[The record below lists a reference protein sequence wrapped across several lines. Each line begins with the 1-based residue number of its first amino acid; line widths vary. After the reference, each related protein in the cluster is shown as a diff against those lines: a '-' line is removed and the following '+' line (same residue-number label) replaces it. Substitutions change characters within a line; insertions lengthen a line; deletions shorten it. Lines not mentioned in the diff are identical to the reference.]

1 MSEER
6 PARTGHDSGNAND
19 HDSSHRPS
27 GSAATW
33 AKPSCARSLLAALP
47 TGLLGGWLAFALD
60 PQVALAQADDWS
72 VTRSEFDPRLVS
84 QLKEQLRRHPD
95 DTATLKRLCGLYRR
109 YQSLDKL
116 LGELTAVATRSAA
129 SIDSYLAGQV
139 AEQAGKPAEA
149 TALYEQAI
157 AQQKTAAGKLD
168 TVQLVLRIAELAQKR
183 TPPDY
188 PEVRRQLE
196 RAGGTLSAQDPRRKA
211 VLRKQVEL
219 ALAVNDHA
227 LAEQALTT
235 LVPLLQGAEAQ
246 QARRDLADALARAG
260 KNKEALAEWQK
271 LEAALS
277 KDAVKRTQALLRI
290 GELSEAQQDDLAAIS
305 TYRRALSVLPAGHYM
320 RREVYEHLI
329 AVHRKRDELAAL
341 LTQLET
347 EWPKASRSFADSE
360 LLGRLYDER
369 GDTPSAIASYRA
381 ALRKDPHSVD
391 VRRRLLAI
399 LERSG
404 VTSEVLAEYEQLI
417 AQSPGDSRAYL
428 ELAERQERLGQRAK
442 ALATLKRAATRF
454 QGDPSLHSALADL
467 YQRWGEADLA
477 LSESEL
483 LVRLDPREESYIVN
497 LGELYWAR
505 GRKDKADEV
514 WKRLLN
520 LAPGGSRAM
529 GQARLAEVYVEHNL
543 MPQAMDL
550 YQKAVRS
557 EPANLQLRRGLALC
571 TERLKRPMEAVS
583 LWEQLYFAAKAPT
596 ERLLRM
602 EARQH
607 IASLVGK
614 DRKLGGAFYSWQRRF
629 QAQVS
634 AAALDPMDA
643 SELLALG
650 LLVAECSLQLS
661 QPSEA
666 ESVLLQLRD
675 RQKDGPVLAEV
686 LLALVQ
692 VYRQQRKLEPAIAAL
707 KQAAALLPERR
718 RELYAQLA
726 ELSMQG
732 YHDEDAIHYA
742 QQAVTDAQG
751 ELRLGELLERRDDIV
766 RAMAAYKRA
775 IELDSRQFRAHM
787 ALGRLHLQ
795 RGELAQAAALYREV
809 VRRTP
814 QEDLIL
820 EAGRKA
826 IDLSEYLGTLGELS
840 RELLPLSYSP
850 LPKPAYRKLLV
861 LLFERY
867 ASPLLTL
874 AATGDAAAAAELSRL
889 GQSGLKPLTET
900 LVEGDAAEQRTAIAL
915 LGQMKN
921 PSAVPALLS
930 IVTGGASQA
939 GKPGSSPGGGPS
951 GSKDDSADGR
961 VVLGTSGPRAADIE
975 LRTEA
980 LYAAAQLAD
989 PSSLKTLTAL
999 SQSREKQLRLGGLY
1013 GLIRLTDKL
1022 EPSEVLLL
1030 EQAIGSDQA
1039 AVRGLGCL
1047 GVGQRAGTSGLT
1059 PRAHTLLTGAIERWR
1074 LRPDETYEL
1083 ATAACVHALGRARDV
1098 GAVPLLTT
1106 LLQSG
1111 NGESQRQAAWA
1122 LGVIGA
1128 REAQLPLLSA
1138 VFTKSEPVRL
1148 AAARA
1153 LHSLPQT
1160 PAEKPLPLPPLSW
1173 SPRPGEPL
1181 QLRQLL
1187 DEAMHLP
1194 VAASSSPP
1202 AWTQAPSAI
1211 SAALSEG
1218 LHEHRDVLLRTL
1230 HDLAPASLG
1239 AKGQPLRLGLGP
1251 LESEPQKSAL
1261 PELTELRETVG
1272 RALLPQLQQLASPP
1286 SPPAQPPKSAGLPS
1300 GGASPTSPTVPAERS
1315 APLAAGDLQVRSAA
1329 LQALGRLAS
1338 LPSLRSAAL
1347 QALTELAQTDPTPEI
1362 TLQAAVVLSQ
1372 VSTASATAA
1381 SPAPSLPPLLD
1392 KLLRHPQRW
1401 VRQAALQTAL
1411 QSSGASLVS
1420 TAALQQAATDPD
1432 GFTRELASQLL
1443 KKPRASL

>member
-19 HDSSHRPS
+19 HDSGHRQT

-95 DTATLKRLCGLYRR
+95 DSATLKRLCGLYRR

-157 AQQKTAAGKLD
+157 AQQKATASKLD
-168 TVQLVLRIAELAQKR
+168 PVQLVLRIAELAQKR
-183 TPPDY
+183 TPPDS

-196 RAGGTLSAQDPRRKA
+196 RAGGMLSAQDPRRKA

-271 LEAALS
+271 LEVALS

-341 LTQLET
+341 LTQLEV

-483 LVRLDPREESYIVN
+483 LVRLDPREESYIIN
-497 LGELYWAR
+497 LGELYWAK

-529 GQARLAEVYVEHNL
+529 GQARLAEVYVEHSL

-650 LLVAECSLQLS
+650 LLVAECSLQLN
-661 QPSEA
+661 QPSDA

-900 LVEGDAAEQRTAIAL
+900 LVEGDATEQRTAIAL

-939 GKPGSSPGGGPS
+939 GKPGV
-951 GSKDDSADGR
+951 SKEDSADGR
-961 VVLGTSGPRAADIE
+961 VVLGTSGPRPADIE

-989 PSSLKTLTAL
+989 PSSLKTLAAL

-1013 GLIRLTDKL
+1013 GLIRLADKL

-1030 EQAIGSDQA
+1030 EQALGSDQA
-1039 AVRGLGCL
+1039 AVRALACL
-1047 GVGQRAGTSGLT
+1047 GVGQRAGTTGPLV
-1059 PRAHTLLTGAIERWR
+1059 RAHILLSSAIERWR
-1074 LRPDETYEL
+1074 LRPDENYEL

-1106 LLQSG
+1106 LLQNG
-1111 NGESQRQAAWA
+1111 NGETQRQAAWA

-1160 PAEKPLPLPPLSW
+1160 PAEKPLPLPPLLW

-1181 QLRQLL
+1181 QLGQLL
-1187 DEAMHLP
+1187 DEAMRLP
-1194 VAASSSPP
+1194 IAASSSPP
-1202 AWTQAPSAI
+1202 AWTQAPTAV

-1239 AKGQPLRLGLGP
+1239 AKDQPLRLGLGP
-1251 LESEPQKSAL
+1251 LESEPQKAAL

-1300 GGASPTSPTVPAERS
+1300 GGAAPTSPTTPAERS
-1315 APLAAGDLQVRSAA
+1315 ALLAAGDLQVRSAA

-1338 LPSLRSAAL
+1338 LPGLRSAAL
-1347 QALTELAQTDPTPEI
+1347 QALTELAQSDPTPEI
-1362 TLQAAVVLSQ
+1362 TLQAVAVLSRA
-1372 VSTASATAA
+1372 STAPGGTAA

-1392 KLLRHPQRW
+1392 RLLRHPQRW
-1401 VRQAALQTAL
+1401 VRQAALQAAL
-1411 QSSGASLVS
+1411 QSPGSSYVS